1 MTILKIILVT
11 ALLLLMVLV
20 LVLIGFL
27 ANPSGSDTGEGR
39 DRLRHDVETRD
50 RVITS
55 SSIFHQFFARPN
67 AEPGNNINY
76 NYSEYP
82 FLRRSM
88 STSPQYN

>member
-1 MTILKIILVT
+1 MMTILKIILVT

-27 ANPSGSDTGEGR
+27 ANPSESDTGEGR

-55 SSIFHQFFARPN
+55 SSIFHQFLARPQRR
-67 AEPGNNINY
+67 PGK
-76 NYSEYP
+76 
-82 FLRRSM
+82 
-88 STSPQYN
+88 